1 MYREKDLRIYAELRK
16 DARKSLTNISKATK
30 LPISTVFD
38 KLKYDR
44 AVKKYTALVDFTDF
58 GFSTKVMMM
67 IALPKEK
74 RKEAKTFLCKHQ
86 NTNSVFKINHNYD
99 FMIEAVFKHIKHL
112 EDFVDVLENK
122 FQLQRVDIH
131 HIIYDIQR
139 ETFMDNHTTTLA
151 LLNQE

>member
-1 MYREKDLRIYAELRK
+1 
-16 DARKSLTNISKATK
+16 
-30 LPISTVFD
+30 
-38 KLKYDR
+38 
-44 AVKKYTALVDFTDF
+44 
-58 GFSTKVMMM
+58 MMM